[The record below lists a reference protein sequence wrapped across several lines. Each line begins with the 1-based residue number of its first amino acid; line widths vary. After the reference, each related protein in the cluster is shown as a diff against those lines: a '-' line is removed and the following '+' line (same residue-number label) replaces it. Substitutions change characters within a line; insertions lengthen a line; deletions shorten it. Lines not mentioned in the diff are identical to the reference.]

1 MSEEANECIP
11 STCCNLISS
20 DGRDIEPG
28 DEGCFGKSNF
38 ILEYEF
44 IDPIGR
50 LG

>member
-1 MSEEANECIP
+1 MSEEASECVP